1 MSIKIVSDSASDLV
15 ALDVAECAAAPVKMR
30 VGERYC
36 PEADMDRVEYAVV
49 PLKILVD
56 GREFCDDGGIDL
68 AEMDRALEGSD
79 SAGSTSCP
87 SPWDWLQA
95 FGEADEVF
103 CVTLSSAMSG
113 SYASARIAK
122 REYERSHSGR
132 RVYLLDSCTV
142 GPEMALI
149 VERLHHLLSCGMP
162 ATYAYRSILRYME
175 RTHLIFSLEKLDRFV
190 KNGRVSAAVAKG
202 IGVLG
207 IRLLG
212 QASEAGEFQVTG
224 KCRGGKQTAAALLKK
239 LQELDYC
246 GGRVIIGYHGDEAEA
261 LNLMRLIREC
271 YGAVDVRLQPMGG
284 LCSYYAGA
292 GSLLLGAEC

>member
-1 MSIKIVSDSASDLV
+1 MSIKIVSDSASNLL
-15 ALDVAECAAAPVKMR
+15 ALRAAECAAAPVKMR
-30 VGERYC
+30 VGERVC
-36 PEADMDRVEYAVV
+36 PDIDMDCVEYAVV
-49 PLKILVD
+49 PLKILVEE
-56 GREFCDDGGIDL
+56 REFCDDGRLDL
-68 AEMDRALEGSD
+68 AEMDQTLEKSS

-95 FGEADEVF
+95 FGDADEVF
-103 CVTLSSAMSG
+103 CITLSSAMSG
-113 SYASARIAK
+113 SYSSARIAK
-122 REYERSHSGR
+122 REYERNHPGC

-149 VERLHHLLSCGMP
+149 IEQLHQLLSSGMP

-190 KNGRVSAAVAKG
+190 KNGRVPGAVAKG

-212 QASEAGEFQVTG
+212 QASEAGEFQVNG
-224 KCRGGKQTAAALLKK
+224 KCRGPKQTAAALLKK
-239 LQELDYC
+239 LEELNYC
-246 GGRVIIGYHGDEAEA
+246 GGKVLIGYHGDESEA
-261 LNLMRLIREC
+261 LSLMRQIRERF
-271 YGAVDVRLQPMGG
+271 GAVDVRLQPMGG

-292 GSLLLGAEC
+292 GSLLLGVEC